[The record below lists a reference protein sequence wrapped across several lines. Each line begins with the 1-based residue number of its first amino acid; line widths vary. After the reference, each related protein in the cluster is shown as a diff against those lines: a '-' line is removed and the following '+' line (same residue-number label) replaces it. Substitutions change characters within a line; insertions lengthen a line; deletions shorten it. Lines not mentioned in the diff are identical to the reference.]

1 MAETRTL
8 PVLPLR
14 GMTVFPYMIIHLDVA
29 RERSMAALEQAM
41 VGDRRI
47 LLVTQQDAEV
57 DAPEGKDLYE
67 TGTIAEVR
75 QLIKMPGGTMRVL
88 VEGLV
93 RGVIEGFQALENYD
107 EVRTSSPIPLRWRL
121 SPVA

>member
-47 LLVTQQDAEV
+47 LLVAQLDAEV
-57 DAPEGKDLYE
+57 DAPEAKDLYE

-107 EVRTSSPIPLRWRL
+107 EAAVT
-121 SPVA
+121 A